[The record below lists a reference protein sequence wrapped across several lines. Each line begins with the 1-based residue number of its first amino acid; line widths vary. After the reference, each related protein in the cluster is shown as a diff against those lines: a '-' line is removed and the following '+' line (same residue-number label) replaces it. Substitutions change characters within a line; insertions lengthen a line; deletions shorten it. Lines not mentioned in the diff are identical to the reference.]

1 VSATAGAIP
10 PRRNYGFTMSI
21 RYMMLTPN
29 KGSTE
34 IHRYME
40 SELLEVFGQAG
51 VEQIKTNGYFVQPL
65 TGIWIDMER
74 AASERTSQIK
84 KVIG

>member
-1 VSATAGAIP
+1 
-10 PRRNYGFTMSI
+10 MI

-34 IHRYME
+34 VHRYLE
-40 SELLEVFGQAG
+40 TELLEVFGQAG
-51 VEQIKTNGYFVQPL
+51 VEQIKANGYFVQPRS
-65 TGIWIDMER
+65 GIWIDMER

-84 KVIG
+84 NQLK